1 MPGVKPAQPRIV
13 VALDGPSGSGKS
25 TLARQLAREL
35 GWHYV
40 DSGAWYRAVIWAV
53 LESGALTAD
62 EAKALELLSQNSF
75 QCQSDGLIAFHGKV
89 LGPEIRSAEID
100 TAVSDLAD
108 LAEVRTAINKTIQKQ
123 LQAPQVEGV
132 VADGRDAGSVIFPHA
147 QLKVY
152 VDVPLETRARRRHQ
166 QNLDSDIASDYATI
180 LQSLTDRD
188 HRDALRGKSSPVIQ
202 ADSRVLDNQN
212 YTIEQAVGCL
222 LEWVK
227 ALSA

>member
-1 MPGVKPAQPRIV
+1 MSGDEPAQSRLV
-13 VALDGPSGSGKS
+13 VTLDGPSGSGKS
-25 TLARQLAREL
+25 TLARQLACEL

-40 DSGAWYRAVIWAV
+40 DSGAWYRAVTWAV
-53 LESGALTAD
+53 LESDASAAQ
-62 EAKALELLSQNSF
+62 EAKALQLLSQNSF
-75 QCQSDGLIAFHGKV
+75 QCQPNGLIAFHGKV
-89 LGPEIRSAEID
+89 LGPELRSGEID
-100 TAVSDLAD
+100 HTVSDLAD
-108 LAEVRTAINKTIQKQ
+108 FVTVRTAINETIRQQ

-166 QNLDSDIASDYATI
+166 QNLDSDIASDHAAI
-180 LQSLTDRD
+180 LQSLKDRD
-188 HRDALRGKSSPVIQ
+188 SRDALRGKSAPAIQ

-227 ALSA
+227 ALLA

>member
-1 MPGVKPAQPRIV
+1 MSGVKPAQPRIV

-40 DSGAWYRAVIWAV
+40 DSGAWYRAVTWAV
-53 LESGALTAD
+53 LECGDSAAP
-62 EAKALELLSQNSF
+62 EAKALNLLSQNSF
-75 QCQSDGLIAFHGKV
+75 QCQPDGLIAFHGKV
-89 LGPEIRSAEID
+89 LGPEIRSARID
-100 TAVSDLAD
+100 SAVSDLAD
-108 LAEVRTAINKTIQKQ
+108 LAKVRTAINETIRKQ
-123 LQAPQVEGV
+123 LQATQVKGV
-132 VADGRDAGSVIFPHA
+132 VADGRDAGNVIFPHA

-166 QNLDSDIASDYATI
+166 QNLDSDIASDHAAI
-180 LQSLTDRD
+180 LQSLADRD
-188 HRDALRGKSSPVIQ
+188 KRDALRGKSAPVIQ
-202 ADSRVLDNQN
+202 TDSRVLDNQN

-222 LEWVK
+222 LKWVK